1 MAKSPHLHKALKGRG
16 SRRAE
21 GPGGQRV
28 LKGRGPQR
36 AEGPEGQSALKGIVP
51 KREKFTE
58 SPTILK
64 GLNSDMRGRGSR
76 TRRRALILTTRSAGL
91 RRQLKIVSNLFI
103 IKLFPMS

>member
-1 MAKSPHLHKALKGRG
+1 MIKALKSRG
-16 SRRAE
+16 PRRAE

-28 LKGRGPQR
+28 LKGRGLQR
-36 AEGPEGQSALKGIVP
+36 AECPEGQSALKGIVP

-76 TRRRALILTTRSAGL
+76 TRRRRTLILITRSARL
-91 RRQLKIVSNLFI
+91 RWQLEIVSNLFI
-103 IKLFPMS
+103 IKLFAMS